1 MGGEPVSPTLIGWF
15 PRTPPALLLLSDI
28 HMVRLLRIALRD
40 ESGAGPER
48 QARHQHLEEI
58 LANLRMALAWFFRSF
73 EQIEKLG
80 DGG

>member
-1 MGGEPVSPTLIGWF
+1 MCSLCTVVIG
-15 PRTPPALLLLSDI
+15 PDI

-73 EQIEKLG
+73 QHIEKLG

>member
-28 HMVRLLRIALRD
+28 HMVRLLRIALQD
-40 ESGAGPER
+40 ERGAGPER
-48 QARHQHLEEI
+48 QARHQRLKEF
-58 LANLRMALAWFFRSF
+58 LADLRMALARFFRTF
-73 EQIEKLG
+73 EHIEKLG